1 MFTRA
6 VSRRGALRI
15 VLRIRSGRV
24 EPLLGFF
31 PFLFLLLFLSGCQ
44 SFIPSPEKEIS
55 PPPMSYFSRSTL
67 APGAHILEFKG
78 PETQLSGGATYV
90 TGTGG
95 NVSMGLTFSMGGR
108 RHLPRIQATALILD
122 LAMVELV
129 SVARPAPESSEGET
143 LSLRPLLF
151 LEENPEYIAAIN
163 ATPFDPNVVSVGKP
177 VDPVGIVSVEG
188 RRLSEPVGRYAALYL
203 PESGP
208 PRIEMQRAAG
218 SAEEEGA
225 GHVESA
231 LGGYFIVLEGGE
243 PRGPRELRSA
253 RSAVGLSEDG
263 RTIVI
268 LAVAGDSPG
277 KSVGLT
283 AREVGRWLEELGAYR
298 GLLLD
303 GGGSSSLAVRR
314 SREAHFGSGGAG
326 IPRMTIKPSWGP
338 TLGVERPVASLLAVR
353 PK

>member
-1 MFTRA
+1 
-6 VSRRGALRI
+6 
-15 VLRIRSGRV
+15 
-24 EPLLGFF
+24 
-31 PFLFLLLFLSGCQ
+31 
-44 SFIPSPEKEIS
+44 
-55 PPPMSYFSRSTL
+55 MSYFSRSSL
-67 APGAHILEFKG
+67 ASGAQILEFKG

-90 TGTGG
+90 TGSGG
-95 NVSMGLTFSMGGR
+95 NVSMGLTFSTGGR
-108 RHLPRIQATALILD
+108 RHLPRIQATAVILD

-129 SVARPAPESSEGET
+129 PVARPAPGASEGEA

-151 LEENPEYIAAIN
+151 LEANPEYIAAIN
-163 ATPFDPNVVSVGKP
+163 ATPFEPNVVSVGKP
-177 VDPVGIVSVEG
+177 VNPIGIVTVEG
-188 RRLSEPVGRYAALYL
+188 RGLSEPVGRYAVLYL

-208 PRIEMQRAAG
+208 PRIEMQGAAR
-218 SAEEEGA
+218 SAAEEGA
-225 GHVESA
+225 GSDGDARSRREAEEPAARAENA
-231 LGGYFIVLEGGE
+231 LGGYFIILEGGK
-243 PRGPRELRSA
+243 PQGPRELRSA

-263 RTIVI
+263 RKMII

-283 AREVGRWLEELGAYR
+283 AREVGRWLAELGAYR

-314 SREAHFGSGGAG
+314 SPDAHFGSGGAG